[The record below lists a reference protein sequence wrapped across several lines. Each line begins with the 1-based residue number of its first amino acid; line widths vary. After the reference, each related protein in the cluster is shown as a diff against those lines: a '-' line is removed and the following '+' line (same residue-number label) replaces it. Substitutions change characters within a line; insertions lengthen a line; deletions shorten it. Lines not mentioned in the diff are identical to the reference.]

1 MTTAGTGTV
10 RIFTADLMRVKKLK
24 LAAEERGVRGLTLA
38 DWMTRAVNLLVYEET
53 VRPVT
58 MEEQQP

>member
-1 MTTAGTGTV
+1 MTTAGTGTI
-10 RIFTADLMRVKKLK
+10 RIYGADLMRLKKLK

-38 DWMTRAVNLLVYEET
+38 DWITRAVNLLVYEET

-58 MEEQQP
+58 QEEQP